1 MHCHSNSDNGIKQC
15 FSIALNET
23 DDNNGDS
30 DYNELEKYNDSNNSI
45 EVLEESSD
53 NEEESDKKVDWD
65 VALNTR
71 EDADEKTVTKSDG
84 SKEKPTGESAEDYIA
99 KSDIS
104 NLYEKLRE
112 KQLDENTEEKDFKAA
127 IKCNNF
133 N

>member
-84 SKEKPTGESAEDYIA
+84 SKEKPTGESAEEDIA

-112 KQLDENTEEKDFKAA
+112 KQLGENTEEKDFKAA

>member
-1 MHCHSNSDNGIKQC
+1 MHCYSNNDNGIKQC

-30 DYNELEKYNDSNNSI
+30 DSNELEKYNDSNNSI

-84 SKEKPTGESAEDYIA
+84 SKLLDKLREKPTGESAEEDIA
-99 KSDIS
+99 KSVIS
-104 NLYEKLRE
+104 NLYEKL
-112 KQLDENTEEKDFKAA
+112 
-127 IKCNNF
+127 
-133 N
+133 

>member
-71 EDADEKTVTKSDG
+71 EDADEKTVTK
-84 SKEKPTGESAEDYIA
+84 
-99 KSDIS
+99 
-104 NLYEKLRE
+104 
-112 KQLDENTEEKDFKAA
+112 
-127 IKCNNF
+127 
-133 N
+133 